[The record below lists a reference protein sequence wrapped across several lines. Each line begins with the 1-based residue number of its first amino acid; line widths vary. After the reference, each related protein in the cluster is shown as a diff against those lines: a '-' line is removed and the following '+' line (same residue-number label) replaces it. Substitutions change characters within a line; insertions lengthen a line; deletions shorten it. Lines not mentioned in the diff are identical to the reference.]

1 LRSFRQLKTAT
12 CCQQRLV
19 FEHWRQ
25 VPSPSNTL
33 WVMPEIGTTHKYKL
47 SCFPNICK
55 DTAALGKDIQK
66 IGQQKSP
73 C

>member
-1 LRSFRQLKTAT
+1 MLPTASE
-12 CCQQRLV
+12 

-47 SCFPNICK
+47 SCFPNIWE
-55 DTAALGKDIQK
+55 DTVALGKDIQK

-73 C
+73 HLNFRIQTS